1 MMVISNIDEG
11 GDKVSRCLK
20 DIKYLLSAFEASSD
34 GILLSDYLGNVVYVN
49 KAYEG
54 VTGLKK
60 EELVGKNLN
69 DLLRDKVFNRAIS
82 LAVLKDKKPV
92 SVIHQYVTGKDAL
105 TTASPIFDENEK
117 LIGVISNTRNI
128 SELVRLRKEL
138 DKSRMMAQKYSDE
151 LSQLRKEQL
160 KLEGLIYKSQAMID
174 TLEFALK
181 AAPFDSTILITG
193 ESGTG
198 KEVLAKFI
206 HQHSPRK
213 DGPFI
218 RVNCSAIPGELFESE
233 LFGYEPGAF
242 TGASSQGKV
251 GLFELAHEGTIL
263 LDEVGELD
271 LSAQPKLLRVLQEME
286 VHPVGA
292 DKPVK
297 IDVRVLAATNVNL
310 EEEVKNGNFRED
322 LYFRLNVLPIKI
334 PPLRERREDILEMAS
349 YFLEKLNKKYKK
361 NIILT
366 EEVENILNNYSWP
379 GNVRELENLI
389 EYLFIVN
396 LEEQITIEQLPSWI
410 LTEHV
415 MEDYFSERDGNT
427 SRLNYILDMYEK
439 NIITVALKKHNSVKE
454 TAKTLDVH
462 PSTLFRKI
470 KKHNIQID
478 FD

>member
-1 MMVISNIDEG
+1 
-11 GDKVSRCLK
+11 
-20 DIKYLLSAFEASSD
+20 
-34 GILLSDYLGNVVYVN
+34 
-49 KAYEG
+49 
-54 VTGLKK
+54 
-60 EELVGKNLN
+60 
-69 DLLRDKVFNRAIS
+69 
-82 LAVLKDKKPV
+82 
-92 SVIHQYVTGKDAL
+92 
-105 TTASPIFDENEK
+105 
-117 LIGVISNTRNI
+117 
-128 SELVRLRKEL
+128 
-138 DKSRMMAQKYSDE
+138 
-151 LSQLRKEQL
+151 
-160 KLEGLIYKSQAMID
+160 
-174 TLEFALK
+174 
-181 AAPFDSTILITG
+181 
-193 ESGTG
+193 
-198 KEVLAKFI
+198 
-206 HQHSPRK
+206 
-213 DGPFI
+213 
-218 RVNCSAIPGELFESE
+218 
-233 LFGYEPGAF
+233 
-242 TGASSQGKV
+242 
-251 GLFELAHEGTIL
+251 
-263 LDEVGELD
+263 
-271 LSAQPKLLRVLQEME
+271 ME